1 MSYIVYKVNSETLE
15 RISTVER
22 VVSFNW
28 QDDIEKVFTSF
39 EFETAEE
46 LACGDWIELYN
57 AVNKETV
64 FYGVIFKVSQNG
76 EENFKYLG
84 YDTGIYLEKNETVI
98 QFRGDNITEAMRTV
112 CRRGLIQ
119 DGIFPDIDL
128 LVTRVY
134 QKKTLAHILKDLYK
148 IAVDKDK
155 RCIDNY
161 YFDCKDRKVNLLE
174 CKENNDLRGYIA
186 DLYSIKSFDFIKT
199 CEKSSSIESLK
210 NRVQI
215 YTSNTANKDNAGEC
229 KYTLPKKPDSESIKK
244 YGLLNHIEE
253 IDSSTKQNYKELA
266 ETKLKQLDVVKDE
279 ISFSVYGDNRMKT
292 GVITSIE
299 NETLKIKAS
308 YKITSSK
315 HTIEGTVETVD
326 ITVEKFNEKL

>member
-1 MSYIVYKVNSETLE
+1 MSYIVYKVNPETLK

-57 AVNKETV
+57 SVNKETV

-76 EENFKYLG
+76 EENFKYIG
-84 YDTGIYLEKNETVI
+84 YDTGIYLEKNEIVK
-98 QFRGDNITEAMRTV
+98 QFKKKKISQAMREV
-112 CRRGLIQ
+112 CKNGLIQ

-128 LVTRVY
+128 LVTNVY
-134 QKKTLAHILKDLYK
+134 QKKTLSEILKDLYK
-148 IAVDKDK
+148 IAVEKGYT
-155 RCIDNY
+155 DNY
-161 YFDCKDRKVNLLE
+161 FFDCKNRKVNLLE

-199 CEKSSSIESLK
+199 CEKSSSIENLK

-215 YTSNTANKDNAGEC
+215 YTSNTANKDNAGKC
-229 KYTLPKKPDSESIKK
+229 KYTLPKEPDSESIKK

-253 IDSSTKQNYKELA
+253 IDSSTKQNYEKLA
-266 ETKLKQLDVVKDE
+266 ETKLEQLDVVKDE
-279 ISFSVYGDNRMKT
+279 ISFTVYGDNRLKT
-292 GVITSIE
+292 GVITHIE
-299 NETLKIKAS
+299 NKTFKINTS
-308 YKITSSK
+308 YKITSTK
-315 HTIEGTVETVD
+315 HTINGTVETVD
-326 ITVEKFNEKL
+326 MTVEKFNENL